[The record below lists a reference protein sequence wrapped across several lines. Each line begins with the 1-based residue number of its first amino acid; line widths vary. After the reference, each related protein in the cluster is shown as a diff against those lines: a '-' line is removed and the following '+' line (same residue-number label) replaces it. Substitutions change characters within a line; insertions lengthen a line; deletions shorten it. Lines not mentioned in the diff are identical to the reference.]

1 MSQLREPVTVD
12 GKSAGVISTL
22 AEPPMNALALAD
34 TVIVYCPVTNN
45 IPATYRPVGAD
56 RADTSGT
63 EVASGYQLYATVT
76 EYIPV

>member
-1 MSQLREPVTVD
+1 
-12 GKSAGVISTL
+12 
-22 AEPPMNALALAD
+22 MNALALAD